1 MGCYCFHFIDP
12 ADCVVQKKCCR
23 GDVAGNRTAQWQVR
37 EIFIEAKKQINNKE
51 LFYWH

>member
-1 MGCYCFHFIDP
+1 L
-12 ADCVVQKKCCR
+12 CCSKEVLPR
-23 GDVAGNRTAQWQVR
+23 DVAGNRTAQWQVR